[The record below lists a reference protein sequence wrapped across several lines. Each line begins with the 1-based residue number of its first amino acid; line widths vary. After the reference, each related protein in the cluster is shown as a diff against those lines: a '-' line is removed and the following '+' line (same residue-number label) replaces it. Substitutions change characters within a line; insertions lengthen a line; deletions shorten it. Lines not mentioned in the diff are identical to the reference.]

1 SPNWRAKSLRTL
13 HAVPTQTQGVQAWLL
28 SKEDAAL
35 LFAELRKRS
44 DVREQTA
51 PNLMVYNGQT
61 VTVSTMRPRNYIR
74 NINLRAD
81 VWPAFEPEMAQLQE
95 GFTLELSPLASI
107 DGRSCDAI
115 VKCSIDQVEKLIPVA
130 LDVPTAVAPRQQT
143 KVDVPQ
149 MTAFRL
155 HERFRWPADQVM
167 LVSFGVI
174 ATPIP
179 GDSG

>member
-1 SPNWRAKSLRTL
+1 
-13 HAVPTQTQGVQAWLL
+13 
-28 SKEDAAL
+28 
-35 LFAELRKRS
+35 
-44 DVREQTA
+44 
-51 PNLMVYNGQT
+51 
-61 VTVSTMRPRNYIR
+61 VSTMRPRNYIR

-179 GDSG
+179 GDSGGQWLLPTSGPGRAELLLFVDSRGKQAQPPANVAGAPAKPGQPYQR